1 MKVMAAVARHFGEP
15 LRIEPL
21 EVDEPRESEL
31 LVRLIASGVARVDR
45 EAIAGRLAVELP
57 FVPGSEA
64 AGIVERV
71 GPGVQTPAPGA
82 AVLIAYGAC
91 GLCPNCRDGDRRRC
105 QEFETRNLAG
115 CRADGTT
122 PFVGTTPPAGE
133 DPAVRGFFFGQ
144 SSFATHVLCRAAD
157 AVVVDTGVPLELFA
171 ALTGEFLTGAAPLL
185 DLDLRAENTVLIAG
199 AGFVGLAACMV
210 AKARGI
216 KTIIVADPDEDR
228 RKLALAVGATIAVP
242 MDDGLPA
249 VVASLAPDG
258 ARFALDASGAAS
270 GRTACLASLARNG
283 TCASTETQPIDESV
297 GAAGTCVSADAGI
310 DAGKLLPRLI
320 AFYRDGELPIE
331 RLVNFFP
338 FEQVNDA
345 LGAAET
351 KTVVKAVLRFSL
363 GSFGDLDRAGTEGSA
378 VDMENGGSSTE
389 PAGDTTEEVPAAP
402 PVTA

>member
-1 MKVMAAVARHFGEP
+1 MKIKAAVARHFGAP
-15 LRIEPL
+15 LGIEPL
-21 EVDEPRESEL
+21 EIDEPREGEI

-71 GPGVQTPAPGA
+71 GPGVEAPAPGD

-91 GLCPNCRDGDRRRC
+91 GSCPSCEAGDCRHCRD
-105 QEFETRNLAG
+105 FEARNLAG
-115 CRADGTT
+115 CRADGTM
-122 PFVGTTPPAGE
+122 PFTGE
-133 DPAVRGFFFGQ
+133 GPAVRGFFFGQ
-144 SSFATHVLCRAAD
+144 SSFATHALCRASD

-185 DLDLRAENTVLIAG
+185 DLDLRAEDAVLVAG

-210 AKARGI
+210 AKARGVR
-216 KTIIVADPDEDR
+216 TIIVADPDEDR

-242 MDDGLPA
+242 MDEGLPA
-249 VVASLAPDG
+249 VVASLAPEG

-270 GRTACLASLARNG
+270 GRKACLASLAPNG
-283 TCASTETQPIDESV
+283 ICASTETQPIAENADPAEP
-297 GAAGTCVSADAGI
+297 CVSADSGI
-310 DAGKLLPRLI
+310 VAAKIVPRLLG
-320 AFYRDGELPIE
+320 FYRKGDLPIE

-345 LGAAET
+345 IEAAET
-351 KTVVKAVLRFSL
+351 KTVVKAVLRFPL
-363 GSFGDLDRAGTEGSA
+363 GPFGDLDRAGTEGSA
-378 VDMENGGSSTE
+378 VDVGNGEASTE
-389 PAGDTTEEVPAAP
+389 PAGETTEDIAAAT